1 MQISKRTL
9 GILKNFASINQS
21 ILIEEGN
28 TIETISNIK
37 DVYAKVE
44 VDETFP
50 VTFAIYDL
58 NEFMGVVSLFDA
70 DADFQFG
77 DDSLT
82 IKDGNGEQKYYY
94 ADQNIIAR
102 PPEKG
107 ITLPEV
113 DVEKNITK
121 ENLGR
126 LAKAA
131 TINNASD
138 ITFTEEGIIVHDKTV
153 PTSNK
158 FKITCQELKSK
169 KYNLSIS
176 VDKLKMV
183 LDDYDI
189 KICAKGLCLFQG
201 ASGIDYY
208 VALQPDGEFSVV

>member
-70 DADFQFG
+70 DAEFEFG
-77 DDSLT
+77 EDSLT
-82 IKDGNGEQKYYY
+82 IKDGKGEQKYYY

-102 PPEKG
+102 PPE
-107 ITLPEV
+107 
-113 DVEKNITK
+113 
-121 ENLGR
+121 
-126 LAKAA
+126 
-131 TINNASD
+131 
-138 ITFTEEGIIVHDKTV
+138 
-153 PTSNK
+153 
-158 FKITCQELKSK
+158 
-169 KYNLSIS
+169 
-176 VDKLKMV
+176 
-183 LDDYDI
+183 
-189 KICAKGLCLFQG
+189 
-201 ASGIDYY
+201 
-208 VALQPDGEFSVV
+208 

>member
-9 GILKNFASINQS
+9 GILKNFATINQS

-70 DADFQFG
+70 DAEFEFG
-77 DDSLT
+77 EDSLT
-82 IKDGNGEQKYYY
+82 ISDGNGEQKYYY
-94 ADQNIIAR
+94 ADQSIIAR

-138 ITFTEEGIIVHDKTV
+138 ITFTEEGIVVHDKTV

-158 FKITCQELKSK
+158 FTINQKEDGSA

-176 VDKLKMV
+176 VDKLKFII
-183 LDDYDI
+183 DDY
-189 KICAKGLCLFQG
+189 KVSICAKGLSLFSG
-201 ASGIDYY
+201 AGGIDYY
-208 VALQPDGEFSVV
+208 VALQPDGEYGN

>member
-1 MQISKRTL
+1 MKISKRTL

-21 ILIEEGN
+21 ILIEEGS

-37 DVYAKVE
+37 DIYAKVT

-50 VTFAIYDL
+50 VRFAIYDL
-58 NEFMGVVSLFDA
+58 NEFMGVVSLFDQ
-70 DADFQFG
+70 DAEFEFG
-77 DDSLT
+77 EDSLT
-82 IKDGNGEQKYYY
+82 ISDANGEQKYYY
-94 ADQNIIAR
+94 ADENIIAR

-107 ITLPEV
+107 ITLLEV
-113 DVEKNITK
+113 DVQKEITK

-138 ITFTEEGIIVHDKTV
+138 ITFTEEGIIVHDKTI

-158 FKITCQELKSK
+158 FKITQQELKSQ

-183 LDDYDI
+183 LDDYSID
-189 KICAKGLCLFQG
+189 ICAKGLCLFKG
-201 ASGIDYY
+201 AGGIDYFI
-208 VALQPDGEFSVV
+208 ALQPDGEYSAV

>member
-9 GILKNFASINQS
+9 GILKNFATINQS

-70 DADFQFG
+70 DAEFEFG
-77 DDSLT
+77 EDSLT
-82 IKDGNGEQKYYY
+82 ISDGNGEQKYYY
-94 ADQNIIAR
+94 ADQSIITR

-138 ITFTEEGIIVHDKTV
+138 ITFTEEGIVVHDKTV

-158 FKITCQELKSK
+158 FTISQKEDSSA

-176 VDKLKMV
+176 VDKLKFII
-183 LDDYDI
+183 DDY
-189 KICAKGLCLFQG
+189 KVSICAKGLSLFSG

-208 VALQPDGEFSVV
+208 VALQPDGEYGN